1 MKKLVRFLTDI
12 RVLAIF
18 FSILLWFYVV
28 GTQGPTIEKTVSGIP
43 VVPVNVPSGSFVSG
57 SLGTVE
63 LTVEGPGKVVVG
75 LKDADFSAIVDLSNK
90 STGVHIVSVEVRAPT
105 ASVVVKS
112 VNPSKLSVALEKLST
127 RTIPVSVE
135 FVNSSPAGFVPDLP
149 VISPSSVTVSGPES
163 SVAMISK
170 AYITVDLSTI
180 KEAGSFTLPVKLEM
194 KQGAL
199 QQDIYV
205 NPSTCVV
212 EISQSKTE
220 ISVTVPITP
229 VISGVPQKGFGVKA
243 VSATPNFVTVIGL
256 PEDVKKV
263 QGVLTPPIDV
273 SKMTKNTTIEIAL
286 VPPEGTRLAVEKCR
300 IDITVQPVV
309 TSKLSIPLSVLHD
322 PNKLTSTSVSA
333 VEVLVSGFRDVI
345 DAIDKEK
352 LKASVDATGLETGT
366 YILPVLVSGLP
377 QDVIVNETAPREV
390 QVTVY

>member
-63 LTVEGPGKVVVG
+63 ITVEGPGKVVVG

-163 SVAMISK
+163 SVAIISK

-300 IDITVQPVV
+300 IDITVQPIV